1 MTLDRPWS
9 PELSARS
16 ARDAYLAENGFSVE
30 TYDAQG
36 STVTV
41 LGFDFYRPLTP
52 RARWAIRL
60 HDLHHV
66 LTGYGTDLVGEAE
79 VSAWE
84 VRRGTRGLGLY
95 VRGIVFG
102 AFLLGFFVAP
112 RRTFAAWRGAGRGP
126 SLFTAGL
133 EFESLLSLDV
143 HTLREQLGVPVEGVA
158 RIPRQRHPHAPPLA
172 A

>member
-1 MTLDRPWS
+1 
-9 PELSARS
+9 
-16 ARDAYLAENGFSVE
+16 
-30 TYDAQG
+30 
-36 STVTV
+36 
-41 LGFDFYRPLTP
+41 
-52 RARWAIRL
+52 
-60 HDLHHV
+60 
-66 LTGYGTDLVGEAE
+66 
-79 VSAWE
+79 VS
-84 VRRGTRGLGLY
+84 
-95 VRGIVFG
+95 FG

-133 EFESLLSLDV
+133 EYESLLSLDV